1 MDYILCALNVKLDSI
16 IFVAKIIFIFLQSV
30 FIHNWSIF
38 QNHWKMC
45 IMSQKKVWWIELKMM
60 DYTDCMRAAPGVV
73 ANMFQG
79 DSTYSILAEIKD
91 QAINSLANNEGSIW
105 NGDESQSILKWNAI
119 VKWQIIK
126 QPYDNNIY
134 WILEH

>member
-1 MDYILCALNVKLDSI
+1 
-16 IFVAKIIFIFLQSV
+16 
-30 FIHNWSIF
+30 
-38 QNHWKMC
+38 
-45 IMSQKKVWWIELKMM
+45 MM
-60 DYTDCMRAAPGVV
+60 DYTDCTRAAPGVV

-119 VKWQIIK
+119 VK
-126 QPYDNNIY
+126 
-134 WILEH
+134 